1 MAFTG
6 DEGTVVTLAEAAEW
20 TANYRKTIP
29 EGDTIAHFVGK
40 EKLLSILEQEDCVGI
55 RFYYGKENDGAK
67 NLIAVGANSEE
78 NDLID
83 GIIVEKTLSCPTR
96 CSEINPLNS

>member
-40 EKLLSILEQEDCVGI
+40 EKLLSILEQG
-55 RFYYGKENDGAK
+55 
-67 NLIAVGANSEE
+67 
-78 NDLID
+78 
-83 GIIVEKTLSCPTR
+83 CPTR
-96 CSEINPLNS
+96 CSEKNPLNS

>member
-40 EKLLSILEQEDCVGI
+40 EKLLSILEQDDCVGI

-67 NLIAVGANSEE
+67 NLIAVGANSAE

-83 GIIVEKTLSCPTR
+83 GIIVERIIGCPTR
-96 CSEINPLNS
+96 CSEKNPLNS